1 MSKMN
6 QSELTDFIH
15 KKIYH
20 WVGKNF
26 GSQEAEDPS
35 WDITQLSSYLGN
47 ELGKVLLDTT
57 ELSNYELT
65 VLAKEGEG
73 DVVAEKVEGL
83 ITDNGGV
90 VVKKEFDGR
99 KRLAYSINGHDF
111 AEYIYFEVKLDKNK
125 APSVSS
131 VLNLDDDILRYLM
144 LTTNRSF

>member
-6 QSELTDFIH
+6 QRELTDFIH

-47 ELGKVLLDTT
+47 ELGKVLLGTAKP
-57 ELSNYELT
+57 SNYELT
-65 VLAKEGEG
+65 VLAEEGEA

-83 ITDNGGV
+83 IAENGGV
-90 VVKKEFDGR
+90 VVKKEFEGR

-111 AEYIYFEVKLDKNK
+111 AEYIYFEVKLDKNI
-125 APSVSS
+125 APFVSG
-131 VLNLDDDILRYLM
+131 VLNLDNDILRYLM
-144 LTTNRSF
+144 VITDRSF